1 MSNELPRSVPGTGGT
16 VVCGVLSVL
25 GDLRRFKNMKHLT
38 GYVGLC
44 PSIC

>member
-1 MSNELPRSVPGTGGT
+1 M
-16 VVCGVLSVL
+16 L